1 MKKFI
6 LIVLSILVLTA
17 SCTERKP
24 DRADKSVVVL
34 IDKVDKGW
42 DKWLEKENADSV
54 WNKNMK

>member
-1 MKKFI
+1 MKKSI

-24 DRADKSVVVL
+24 DRVDKSVVVL
-34 IDKVDKGW
+34 LDKADKGW
-42 DKWLEKENADSV
+42 DKWLEKEKADSV